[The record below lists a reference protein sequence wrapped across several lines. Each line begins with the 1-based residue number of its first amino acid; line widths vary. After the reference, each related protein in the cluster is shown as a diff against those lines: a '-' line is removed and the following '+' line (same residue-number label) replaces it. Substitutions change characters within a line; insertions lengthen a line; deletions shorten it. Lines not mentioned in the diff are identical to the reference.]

1 MRTNTGFPAIIAA
14 AVFLVSCAAPEVL
27 EHKSAVVP
35 VGVDFSGRWRLSD
48 NGGETIR
55 RLDDANPAEVEDII
69 KEAKRKRTGRKSS
82 ARPGS
87 AVHIFLEAAT
97 KLKITQ
103 TEYGMFVSFDR
114 AIVEEY
120 RFGEYRQVHVGPI
133 EATRVSGW
141 EGNTYVIET
150 LAEDGAKLVEI
161 YRMDD
166 SASGLVRKITLFEKG
181 VETLSVEQVF
191 ERR

>member
-1 MRTNTGFPAIIAA
+1 MIAA

-27 EHKSAVVP
+27 EPRNAEVP
-35 VGVDFSGRWRLSD
+35 VGIDFSGRWQLSD

-55 RLDDANPAEVEDII
+55 RLDDANPVEVQDIV
-69 KEAKRKRTGRKSS
+69 KEAKRARTGRNSS

-87 AVHIFLEAAT
+87 AVHVFLEAAT

-103 TEYGMFVSFDR
+103 TEYGIFVSFDR

-141 EGNTYVIET
+141 EGNAYVIET
-150 LAEDGAKLVEI
+150 LAEDGAKLVET

-166 SASGLVRKITLFEKG
+166 SAGKLVRNITLFEKG
-181 VETLSVEQVF
+181 VETMSVEQVF
-191 ERR
+191 ERS